1 MRRTAW
7 KVNELEYFQAP
18 GLSMLVFHN
27 HYPEGKQGGLEI
39 IQHGERIATN
49 GDLRLEPAPGQWA
62 LLPKVGER
70 HADAENGIIRVQL
83 SYPEQDLDYTIRV
96 EADGESLLVFVDLD
110 HPLDQKLE
118 GKVSLNL
125 ELFPEAYFGKTYHLG
140 STFGVFPRQANGPM
154 KRNLKGGL
162 DPCPLATGLKL
173 MIAPEDPERSMT
185 IEHVDGGDVQ
195 LLDGRNAA
203 QNGWFIVRSIV
214 PQRKSE
220 AAVKWRITPNSMPG
234 WRRKP
239 IIGISQ
245 VGYHPD
251 QEKRAVIEL
260 DAGTED
266 LSEGVLLRV
275 DPQKGLSKIH
285 SSLPKEWG
293 RFLRYKYAVFDFTQ
307 IRDPGMYII
316 QYESECTPPFQ
327 ISKDVYQKEV
337 WQPTLETYFPAQ
349 MCHVEIRD
357 RYRVWHG
364 ACHLDDAL
372 QAPPEHT
379 HFDGYR
385 QGPTTETP
393 YSADEHIPFLDKGG
407 WHDAGDYDL
416 AAGSQ
421 AQTAFVLAL
430 TREEFGLDSDQ
441 TTVHEDERLVLLHTP
456 DGVPDIVQQVAHGV
470 ENLLSGYR
478 AAGHS
483 FSGIISR
490 RLDQYVH
497 LGDGSVMTDNRIYD
511 SSLAPNETKGERSGR
526 IDDRWAFTSRD
537 TALEYKVITALAAA
551 SRALEGY
558 KDSLAKECLET
569 AVKAWRYEQTHPPVK
584 QPSSYV
590 PRDPEIQEISAT
602 AELLITTGEN
612 RYRKRLLELLPRI
625 IENIE
630 RVAWTAARVLPWIED
645 DNFTRAVK
653 DAIERVQPK
662 LEKEKAKNPYGIPF
676 RPRIWGIGWDI
687 LRYAMEQYYLTKA
700 YPELFNRENLLA
712 VVNYILGC
720 HPGSNI
726 SLVSGVGAR
735 SLTVAYGTNR
745 ADWSYVPGGVASG
758 TGLIRPDFP
767 ELKDNFPFLW
777 QQTENVIG
785 GSATY
790 IFCVLAADKLLNNTD
805 P

>member
-1 MRRTAW
+1 
-7 KVNELEYFQAP
+7 
-18 GLSMLVFHN
+18 MLVFHDY
-27 HYPEGKQGGLEI
+27 YPEGKQGGLEI

-62 LLPKVGER
+62 RLSRTGER
-70 HADAENGIIRVQL
+70 HADAENGIIRVSL
-83 SYPEQDLDYTIRV
+83 SYSEQGLDYTIRV
-96 EADGESLLVFVDLD
+96 EAAGESLLVFVDLD
-110 HPLDQKLE
+110 HPLGQELE

-140 STFGVFPRQANGPM
+140 NTFGIFPRQANGPM
-154 KRNLKGGL
+154 KADPEGGL
-162 DPCPLATGLKL
+162 VPCPLATGSKL
-173 MIAPEDPERSMT
+173 TIAPEEPERLMT
-185 IEHVDGGDVQ
+185 IEHVDGGEIQ

-214 PQRKSE
+214 SQNTTK
-220 AAVKWRITPNSMPG
+220 AAVTWRITANSIPD

-239 IIGISQ
+239 VIGISQ
-245 VGYHPD
+245 AGYHPD

-260 DAGTED
+260 DARTEE
-266 LSEGVLLRV
+266 LSEVVLLRV
-275 DPQKGLSKIH
+275 DPQKGLDRIH
-285 SSLPKEWG
+285 SSLPEEWG
-293 RFLRYKYAVFDFTQ
+293 KFLRYKYAIFDFTQ
-307 IRDPGMYII
+307 IRDPGMYLI
-316 QYESECTPPFQ
+316 QYESEYTPPFR
-327 ISKDVYQKEV
+327 ISKDVYQEGI

-349 MCHVEIRD
+349 MCHVEVRD

-385 QGPTTETP
+385 QGLTTETS

-421 AQTAFVLAL
+421 AQTTFVLAL
-430 TREEFGLDSDQ
+430 IREEFGLDSDQ
-441 TTVHEDERLVLLHTP
+441 TTVNKDERLVLLHTP
-456 DGVPDIVQQVAHGV
+456 DGVPDIVQQVAHGA

-478 AAGHS
+478 ATGHS

-497 LGDGSVMTDNRIYD
+497 VGDGSVMTDNRVYD
-511 SSLAPNETKGERSGR
+511 SSLAPGEIIGEKSGR
-526 IDDRWAFTSRD
+526 VDDRWAFTNRD

-551 SRALEGY
+551 SRALKGY
-558 KDSLAKECLET
+558 EDSLAKECLDT
-569 AVKAWRYEQTHPPVK
+569 AVRAWEYEQTHPPAR
-584 QPSSYV
+584 QPGGYV
-590 PRDPEIQEISAT
+590 PRDPKIQEIFAT
-602 AELLITTGEN
+602 VELLITTGEN
-612 RYRKRLLELLPRI
+612 RYREHLLKLLPRI
-625 IENIE
+625 TGNIE
-630 RVAWTAARVLPWIED
+630 RVAWTVTRVIPCMED
-645 DNFTRAVK
+645 DNFKSRVKEAV
-653 DAIERVQPK
+653 EGVQPK
-662 LEKEKAKNPYGIPF
+662 LEEETAKNPYGIPF

-687 LRYAMEQYYLTKA
+687 LRYAKEQYYLIKA

-712 VVNYILGC
+712 AVNYILGC
-720 HPGSNI
+720 HPGSNV

-745 ADWSYVPGGVASG
+745 ADWSYIPGGVVSG

-777 QQTENVIG
+777 QQAENVIG

-790 IFCVLAADKLLNNTD
+790 IFCILAADKLLNQANS
-805 P
+805 